1 MSWKI
6 GFKNSASVPHYKWTS
21 KQLSESE
28 FQNIGKIS
36 DIQIAI
42 TFDSL
47 DRFWSNKQQNAS
59 NVMLYQVKLFME
71 DSC

>member
-1 MSWKI
+1 MDFQYNCLIS
-6 GFKNSASVPHYKWTS
+6 
-21 KQLSESE
+21 Q

-47 DRFWSNKQQNAS
+47 DRFWWNKKQNAS
-59 NVMLYQVKLFME
+59 NVMLYQVKLFTG